1 MKKVFSSLLIAA
13 MAMTGVSAMAQ
24 TDNNTCNGPQNC
36 NVQTECTRRADCGKK
51 GPRTCAFEG
60 LQLTEQQQ
68 AALKAIP
75 TPGQS
80 IKALKEQQKQAQKDQ
95 QKADR
100 AARCQAVKDIRANY
114 LKSVK
119 EVLTP
124 EQYVQFL
131 ENNYV
136 NQLPGDRNGH
146 HNNGKYD
153 RKHFKGNRKD
163 FKGDRK
169 DSKNNSK

>member
-68 AALKAIP
+68 TALKAIP

-80 IKALKEQQKQAQKDQ
+80 IKALKDQGKQARKDQ

-131 ENNYV
+131 ENSYV
-136 NQLPGDRNGH
+136 NQLPGDRKGH
-146 HNNGKYD
+146 HNNGKHD
-153 RKHFKGNRKD
+153 RKHFKG
-163 FKGDRK
+163 DRK
-169 DSKNNSK
+169 DRKNNSK